1 MTRLLLVA
9 AVAAQLVLPGTARA
23 DAGWSWPV
31 RGEVITK
38 YRNGDDPYAGGQHR
52 GIDIAAAP
60 GTPVVAAASGNV
72 TFSGT
77 VASSGLTVS
86 VRTADGRYDTSYL
99 HLSSASVKE
108 GARVERGARL
118 GAVGTTGKRSAEA
131 PHLHFGVREAGSR
144 HAYHDPLEFL
154 PPPAST
160 PAPRIPAGAPH
171 PVPVPL
177 RPAPAPAREPAR
189 AAPPRRVRA
198 PQPARRPSHSGAP
211 ARLPQPAVGAAPA
224 ATASPARM
232 RHGSS
237 RLVPQRPPAS
247 LGRAPH
253 TQLEPAAPG
262 RRHEAPATPAP
273 APAPAG
279 GPDLG
284 WALACLGLLVAAG
297 LMGGT
302 EDGRAAAARGRA
314 RVAATLR
321 PLFGRG

>member
-1 MTRLLLVA
+1 MPRFLLVA
-9 AVAAQLVLPGTARA
+9 AVAAQLLLPGPALA

-31 RGEVITK
+31 HGEVITK
-38 YRNGDDPYAGGQHR
+38 YRNGTDPYAGGQHR
-52 GIDIAAAP
+52 GIDIAAAV
-60 GTPVVAAASGNV
+60 GTPVAAATSGTV
-72 TFSGT
+72 TFAGT
-77 VASSGLTVS
+77 VASSGLTVA
-86 VRTADGRYDTSYL
+86 VRTVDGRYDTSYL

-131 PHLHFGVREAGSR
+131 PHLHFGVRESGSR

-154 PPPAST
+154 PPPAAT

-171 PVPVPL
+171 LVPVPL
-177 RPAPAPAREPAR
+177 RPVQAPARTPAKAPSPRRARTPEPAS
-189 AAPPRRVRA
+189 
-198 PQPARRPSHSGAP
+198 RPSHRTAP
-211 ARLPQPAVGAAPA
+211 GRLPQPAVGAAPA
-224 ATASPARM
+224 TMAGPARL
-232 RHGSS
+232 RNPAA
-237 RLVPQRPPAS
+237 RRAPERAPAS
-247 LGRAPH
+247 LGPAPH
-253 TQLEPAAPG
+253 TQLEPAAPS
-262 RRHEAPATPAP
+262 RHPQAPSAP

-302 EDGRAAAARGRA
+302 EDGRVAAARGRA
-314 RVAATLR
+314 RVAAALR